1 MSTKTFRFAA
11 IAAAVHT
18 FLAPSALAI
27 VVFGGEGLDAPVNGF
42 VGSWNGSS
50 AVAVGD
56 RWILTAAHVGGRERG
71 RFQMFD
77 ERYRGVERFVNA
89 EADLALIRL
98 DDLLPGWHA
107 ITGDVSRG
115 DDVLLA
121 GAGRI
126 AGDEVS
132 GGDGYEWSRTRELTW
147 GANVVEST
155 RRGRIEVEF
164 DADRRGSVDF
174 EAGFAMNDSGGGVF
188 TVSESGELLLAGVA
202 RGVSEL
208 GVTRR
213 GSSSFAVLLSE
224 HMDWIN
230 SILGEQT
237 DWYTGWLEEQ
247 ALLASLSD
255 VRVETPAPGAAIVM
269 LGAFAFAARRRR

>member
-1 MSTKTFRFAA
+1 MSTKTFRTAA
-11 IAAAVHT
+11 IAAVAPAL
-18 FLAPSALAI
+18 LAPSALAI
-27 VVFGGEGLDAPVNGF
+27 VVFGGQGMDAPTNGF

-71 RFQMFD
+71 RFELFD
-77 ERYRGVERFVNA
+77 ERYRGVERFIN
-89 EADLALIRL
+89 EDADLALIRL

-107 ITGDVSRG
+107 ITDDVSRG

-126 AGDEVS
+126 AGDEVA
-132 GGDGYEWSRTRELTW
+132 GGVGYEWSRDRELTW

-155 RRGRIEVEF
+155 RRGRIEIEF

-188 TVSESGELLLAGVA
+188 TVSESGELLLAGIA

-208 GVTRR
+208 GVTRV
-213 GSSSFAVLLSE
+213 GSSSFAVLLAE
-224 HMDWIN
+224 HLDWIN

-237 DWYTGWLEEQ
+237 DWHAAWLEEQ
-247 ALLASLSD
+247 TLLASLSELP
-255 VRVETPAPGAAIVM
+255 VETPAPGAAVVM
-269 LGAFAFAARRRR
+269 LGGLALASRRRR

>member
-1 MSTKTFRFAA
+1 MSTKTFR
-11 IAAAVHT
+11 AAAA
-18 FLAPSALAI
+18 FMPLLCAPSALAI
-27 VVFGGEGLDAPVNGF
+27 VVFGGDGMDAPVNGF

-71 RFQMFD
+71 RFEMFD
-77 ERYRGVERFVNA
+77 ERYRGVERFVNHD
-89 EADLALIRL
+89 ADLALIRL

-115 DDVLLA
+115 DGVLLA
-121 GAGRI
+121 GAGRV
-126 AGDEVS
+126 AGDEVR
-132 GGDGYEWSRTRELTW
+132 GGYEWSRNRELTW

-155 RRGRIEVEF
+155 WRGRIEVEF
-164 DADRRGSVDF
+164 DADRRGSVEF

-188 TVSESGELLLAGVA
+188 TVAESGELLLAGVA

-208 GVTRR
+208 GVTRA
-213 GSSSFAVLLSE
+213 GSSSFAVLLSD
-224 HMDWIN
+224 HLDWIN

-237 DWYTGWLEEQ
+237 DWYAGWLEEQ
-247 ALLASLSD
+247 ALLASISELP
-255 VRVETPAPGAAIVM
+255 VETPAPGAAVVM
-269 LGAFAFAARRRR
+269 LGGFAFAARRRR

>member
-11 IAAAVHT
+11 IAAAVPT
-18 FLAPSALAI
+18 FLTPSALAV
-27 VVFGGEGLDAPVNGF
+27 VVFGGEGLDAPTNGF

-71 RFQMFD
+71 RFEMFD
-77 ERYRGVERFVNA
+77 ERYRGVERFVNR

-98 DDLLPGWHA
+98 NDLLPGWHA

-115 DDVLLA
+115 DGVLLA

-126 AGDEVS
+126 AGDEVA
-132 GGDGYEWSRTRELTW
+132 GGYEWSRDRELTW

-164 DADRRGSVDF
+164 DADRRGSVEF

-188 TVSESGELLLAGVA
+188 TVSESGELLLAGIA

-208 GVTRR
+208 GVTQR

-224 HMDWIN
+224 HLDWIN

-237 DWYTGWLEEQ
+237 DWHAGWLEEQ
-247 ALLASLSD
+247 ALLASLSELPI
-255 VRVETPAPGAAIVM
+255 ETPAPGAAVVM
-269 LGAFAFAARRRR
+269 LSGFAFVARRRR